1 MPSHKKIG
9 AGLWLT
15 APHGTR
21 FKKRA
26 SGYNRCI
33 GESLKGGKG
42 PVNGGRYDK
51 GWQQEFTRAVKGC
64 AGKRVSK
71 VV

>member
-9 AGLWLT
+9 GGLILT
-15 APHGTR
+15 APMGTR

-33 GESLKGGKG
+33 GAALKGGVG
-42 PVNGGRYDK
+42 PVDGGRYDK
-51 GWQQEFTRAVKGC
+51 GWQAKFTSAAKTC
-64 AGKRVSK
+64 AGKVK
-71 VV
+71 

>member
-9 AGLWLT
+9 AGLYLT

-33 GESLKGGKG
+33 GKQLKSGAG
-42 PVNGGRYDK
+42 PTNGGRYDK
-51 GWQQEFTRAVKGC
+51 TWQAQFTRAVEGC
-64 AGKRVSK
+64 AGKKLRAVM
-71 VV
+71 